1 MNAPVS
7 TGQRLGTARD
17 HVEVR
22 AGAYR
27 DSVSLMQVSRAAQ
40 QVPGVT
46 AALVSMATPLNLE
59 LLEGMG
65 FARPEAGSNDLV
77 LAVRAEDEHSLGAAL
92 AAVEAALAQ
101 QGSTSAGD
109 RPSSTARTL
118 RAAAARHDGTLAL
131 VSVPGPYAFVEAMEA
146 LEAGLHVMVFSDNV
160 PVEQEVRL
168 KDEGA
173 RRGLLVMGPDCGTA
187 VVGGVGLGFAD
198 VVRPGPVG
206 IVAASGTGAQHL
218 MALLD
223 AAGVGVS
230 HCLGVGGRDLSAAV
244 GARST
249 RQALAL
255 LDTDPSTE
263 LVVLVSKP
271 ADPAV
276 AASLESYTASL
287 RTPVVLATLG
297 VGRPDLTAVAGKVLD
312 ALGRV
317 RGPWPE
323 WGQARRSPRPGG
335 ALRGLFCG
343 GTLCDEAMAVAS
355 DLLGPVRSNI
365 PLDPAWALPPGLPS
379 GQHGDGHWMVDF
391 GDDALT
397 AGRPHPMIDPSLR
410 LACLAEVLG
419 DPATGAVL
427 LDVALGHGAH
437 PDPAAGLAQVIDG
450 SDVPVVVSLTG
461 TSGDPQGLERQAR
474 QLADAG
480 AHVLLSNAAAARA
493 AAALVPGEKTGKGR
507 G

>member
-1 MNAPVS
+1 MSAQVGS
-7 TGQRLGTARD
+7 EQRVDTGRD
-17 HVEVR
+17 HLEVR
-22 AGAYR
+22 SGAYR

-46 AALVSMATPLNLE
+46 AALVAMATPLNLD

-65 FARPEAGSNDLV
+65 FTRPEVGPNDLV
-77 LAVRAEDEHSLGAAL
+77 VAVRATDEDSLAAAL
-92 AAVEAALAQ
+92 AAVEMALDQ
-101 QGSTSAGD
+101 QGSRSAGGE
-109 RPSSTARTL
+109 RPSTARTT
-118 RAAAARHDGTLAL
+118 RAAAARRDGTVAL
-131 VSVPGPYAFVEAMEA
+131 VSVPGPYAFVEAMDA
-146 LEAGLHVMVFSDNV
+146 LQAGLHVMVFSDNV

-168 KDEGA
+168 KEEGG

-230 HCLGVGGRDLSAAV
+230 HCLGVGGRDLTAAV
-244 GARST
+244 GGRST
-249 RQALAL
+249 RQALGL
-255 LDTDPSTE
+255 LDADAATE

-271 ADPAV
+271 ADPEV
-276 AASLESYTASL
+276 AASLRSYAASL
-287 RTPVVLATLG
+287 STPVVMATLG
-297 VGRPDLTAVAGKVLD
+297 RGRPDLTAVAGEVLA
-312 ALGRV
+312 ALGRAPA
-317 RGPWPE
+317 RWPE
-323 WGQARRSPRPGG
+323 WGQARPSPRPGG

-343 GTLCDEAMAVAS
+343 GTLCDEAMVVAAE
-355 DLLGPVRSNI
+355 LLGPLRSNI
-365 PLDPAWALPPGLPS
+365 PLDPAWALPAGLPA
-379 GQHGDGHWMVDF
+379 GQRSDGHWMVDF

-410 LACLAEVLG
+410 LERLADVLA

-427 LDVALGHGAH
+427 LDVVLGHGAH
-437 PDPAAGLAQVIDG
+437 PDPAASLAPAIDG
-450 SDVPVVVSLTG
+450 SEVPVVVSLTG
-461 TSGDPQGLERQAR
+461 TGGDPQGLEQQAR

-493 AAALVPGEKTGKGR
+493 AAGLLPGQRTAEER

>member
-1 MNAPVS
+1 MSAPVS
-7 TGQRLGTARD
+7 TGQRVGTGHD

-40 QVPGVT
+40 QVPGVS
-46 AALVSMATPLNLE
+46 AASICMATPLNLD
-59 LLEGMG
+59 LIEGMG
-65 FARPEAGSNDLV
+65 FPRPEAGPNDLV
-77 LAVRAEDEHSLGAAL
+77 VALRAADEDSLAAAL

-101 QGSTSAGD
+101 QRTTAGAAE
-109 RPSSTARTL
+109 RPSTARSV
-118 RAAAARHDGTLAL
+118 RAAAARQDATLAL
-131 VSVPGPYAFVEAMEA
+131 VSVPGPYAFVEAMDA

-168 KDEGA
+168 KEEGA

-255 LDTDPSTE
+255 LDADPATE

-276 AASLESYTASL
+276 AASLESYAASL
-287 RTPVVLATLG
+287 RTPVLLATLG
-297 VGRPDLTAVAGKVLD
+297 RGRPDLTAVAGEVLR
-312 ALGRV
+312 ALGRAA
-317 RGPWPE
+317 GPWPE
-323 WGQARRSPRPGG
+323 WGQARRSPRPAGS
-335 ALRGLFCG
+335 LRGLFCG
-343 GTLCDEAMAVAS
+343 GTLCDEAMVVAS
-355 DLLGPVRSNI
+355 ELLGPIRSNI

-379 GQHGDGHWMVDF
+379 EQPSEGHWMVDF

-410 LACLAEVLG
+410 LACLADVLA

-427 LDVALGHGAH
+427 LDVVLGHGAH
-437 PDPAAGLAQVIDG
+437 PDPAAGLADVIDG

-461 TSGDPQGLERQAR
+461 TAGDPQGLERQGG

-493 AAALVPGEKTGKGR
+493 AAGLVSGEKTGEQR
-507 G
+507 

>member
-1 MNAPVS
+1 MSAPVS
-7 TGQRLGTARD
+7 TGRSHL
-17 HVEVR
+17 EVR
-22 AGAYR
+22 AGCYR

-40 QVPGVT
+40 QVPGAS
-46 AALVSMATPLNLE
+46 AALVAMATPLNLY
-59 LLEGMG
+59 LLDGMG
-65 FARPEAGSNDLV
+65 FDRPEAGPNDLV
-77 LAVRAEDEHSLGAAL
+77 VAVRAADEESLTAAL
-92 AAVEAALAQ
+92 AAVEAALADR
-101 QGSTSAGD
+101 GTAPAAGGG
-109 RPSSTARTL
+109 PIAARTV
-118 RAAAARHDGTLAL
+118 RAAAARGGDLAL
-131 VSVPGPYAFVEAMEA
+131 VSVPGPYAFAEAMDA

-168 KDEGA
+168 KEEGA

-223 AAGVGVS
+223 ATGVGVS

-249 RQALAL
+249 RQAMAL
-255 LDTDPSTE
+255 LDADPATE

-271 ADPAV
+271 ADPEV
-276 AASLESYTASL
+276 AASLESYAASL
-287 RTPVVLATLG
+287 RTPVVMATLG
-297 VGRPDLTAVAGKVLD
+297 RGRPDLTAVAGQVLA
-312 ALGRV
+312 ALGRDPG
-317 RGPWPE
+317 RWPE
-323 WGQARRSPRPGG
+323 WGQARPSPRPDG

-343 GTLCDEAMAVAS
+343 GTLCDEAMVVAS
-355 DLLGPVRSNI
+355 EVLGPVRSNI
-365 PLDPAWALPPGLPS
+365 PLDPAWALPADLRS
-379 GQHGDGHWMVDF
+379 DGHWMVDF

-410 LACLAEVLG
+410 LERLAEVLD

-427 LDVALGHGAH
+427 LDVVLGHGAH
-437 PDPAAGLAQVIDG
+437 PDPAAGLASVVRG
-450 SDVPVVVSLTG
+450 SELPVVVSLTG
-461 TSGDPQGLERQAR
+461 TTGDPQGLERQAR
-474 QLADAG
+474 QLAEAG

-493 AAALVPGEKTGKGR
+493 AAGLVAAGSTSEKER
-507 G
+507 R